1 MTERYLVPK
10 LEPGNENHTGMPIT
24 RGFAMLTKINHIG
37 VAVSSIEEALPFYRD
52 TLGMTLSGTEEVA
65 SQLVKVAF
73 LAVGESK
80 IELLEPTSPE
90 SPVAKFLEKNGPGVH
105 HVAYG
110 VPDIEAAIAKLSAGG
125 TRMIDTAPRVG
136 AHGARIAFIHPKSSG
151 GVLTELCE
159 SAKEH

>member
-1 MTERYLVPK
+1 
-10 LEPGNENHTGMPIT
+10 
-24 RGFAMLTKINHIG
+24 MLTKINHIG

-52 TLGMTLSGTEEVA
+52 SLGMTFSGTEEVP

-73 LAVGESK
+73 LSVGESK

-105 HVAYG
+105 HLAYG
-110 VPDIEAAIAKLSAGG
+110 VEDIEAAIAKLVSQGA
-125 TRMIDTAPRVG
+125 RMIDAVPRNG

-159 SAKEH
+159 AHEDSH